1 MNIPGFTDADSD
13 TLTHSLVQYTFED
26 EEHAVLVCPHG
37 NSKHKESFLQTMPST
52 LQKLKSVA
60 QDLIPKFAICEV
72 SSSSGGLASA
82 SSVGSLP
89 RNRQQVSNIRRCTGE
104 SHETSIGKKKDPL
117 FAVMTM
123 CKESEACS
131 TQDHFVRIVTGAP
144 EPMTSLIFDWT
155 LNDLVPEK
163 ATSFCLWIPPSI

>member
-1 MNIPGFTDADSD
+1 
-13 TLTHSLVQYTFED
+13 
-26 EEHAVLVCPHG
+26 
-37 NSKHKESFLQTMPST
+37 
-52 LQKLKSVA
+52 
-60 QDLIPKFAICEV
+60 
-72 SSSSGGLASA
+72 
-82 SSVGSLP
+82 
-89 RNRQQVSNIRRCTGE
+89 
-104 SHETSIGKKKDPL
+104 
-117 FAVMTM
+117 MTM